1 MPILNDVISISHY
14 GLDTP
19 KYLEVILKNISNE
32 TFTIGTHWCIIATP
46 SPNNKNGPL
55 KVLYSFSGSTEE
67 EKKDSIRVL
76 KVYTFPAQEV
86 RPRGQM
92 ICVEFFVVHKCSD
105 QLNFTIHKFMS
116 CNVQN
121 VFLCLT
127 FPPRDGTV
135 MTLAR
140 QLHSGR
146 QLHKLMTKSASEF
159 WLWTLNLR
167 LLI

>member
-32 TFTIGTHWCIIATP
+32 TFTIGTHWCSIATP

-92 ICVEFFVVHKCSD
+92 ICVEFFVVHKVGYHCFHFLKINSKLSQKMISYWQIHTLEELKD
-105 QLNFTIHKFMS
+105 YTIALFIK
-116 CNVQN
+116 
-121 VFLCLT
+121 
-127 FPPRDGTV
+127 
-135 MTLAR
+135 
-140 QLHSGR
+140 
-146 QLHKLMTKSASEF
+146 
-159 WLWTLNLR
+159 
-167 LLI
+167 